1 MGGGDAGTRLKE
13 RFELFSNLMCDALV
27 GWSAGQG
34 RERKHCERVLRM
46 VMRHLHK
53 EVHARVEDEG
63 EHGASGGGAACEV
76 ADAAPAAVVHAAL
89 EQDGAGQFAAL
100 DSATDARVNEEVRT
114 SEAGAGGEGRA
125 VHEDVLVAADASG
138 SDRIEGADVIEEAL
152 AAEESGSL
160 FCYLGVA
167 LEEQCMCEWSG
178 LRIPAVLCGMLNALA
193 TPVDVMF
200 EALSAAAF
208 DDAAAAVVFAEVES
222 RCVGRA
228 GDADAVCG
236 AIVSRRS
243 VHGAGLDVGLLRLW
257 LKRLPDAVS
266 LWDRRLWFC
275 NV

>member
-1 MGGGDAGTRLKE
+1 
-13 RFELFSNLMCDALV
+13 
-27 GWSAGQG
+27 
-34 RERKHCERVLRM
+34 
-46 VMRHLHK
+46 
-53 EVHARVEDEG
+53 
-63 EHGASGGGAACEV
+63 
-76 ADAAPAAVVHAAL
+76 
-89 EQDGAGQFAAL
+89 
-100 DSATDARVNEEVRT
+100 
-114 SEAGAGGEGRA
+114 
-125 VHEDVLVAADASG
+125 
-138 SDRIEGADVIEEAL
+138 
-152 AAEESGSL
+152 
-160 FCYLGVA
+160 
-167 LEEQCMCEWSG
+167 MCEWSG

>member
-1 MGGGDAGTRLKE
+1 M
-13 RFELFSNLMCDALV
+13 
-27 GWSAGQG
+27 
-34 RERKHCERVLRM
+34 
-46 VMRHLHK
+46 
-53 EVHARVEDEG
+53 
-63 EHGASGGGAACEV
+63 
-76 ADAAPAAVVHAAL
+76 
-89 EQDGAGQFAAL
+89 
-100 DSATDARVNEEVRT
+100 
-114 SEAGAGGEGRA
+114 
-125 VHEDVLVAADASG
+125 HEDVLVAADASCA
-138 SDRIEGADVIEEAL
+138 DRIEGADVIEAAF

-266 LWDRRLWFC
+266 S
-275 NV
+275 